1 MTMYDDYKSA
11 MIQQLFPNKVDKA
24 MDDVLASTIREH
36 KDNQNVSDQLEN
48 IRKAMDTLVQFKDY
62 NPNFDDD
69 MAQLLKKHNELAM
82 R

>member
-11 MIQQLFPNKVDKA
+11 MIKKLFPDKVDKA
-24 MDDVLASTIREH
+24 MDDVLASAIREH
-36 KDNQNVSDQLEN
+36 KDNQSVSDQLEN
-48 IRKAMDTLVQFKDY
+48 IRKAMDTLVQFKNY
-62 NPNFDDD
+62 NPNFEDE